1 MIQEV
6 EKSPKVALCRACYGT
21 GKVKKVVEYPSRIFG
36 KKRSETVEEVCR
48 QCEGSGRVTVSA
60 KMTLDIRPYKPKV
73 EPSMNDYLYGKAA
86 RSQLSEACSRSK
98 QDI

>member
-36 KKRSETVEEVCR
+36 KKRSETVEEACIS
-48 QCEGSGRVTVSA
+48 GSSSISIASPLAYAQSA
-60 KMTLDIRPYKPKV
+60 NSL
-73 EPSMNDYLYGKAA
+73 
-86 RSQLSEACSRSK
+86 
-98 QDI
+98 